1 MGNSD
6 VVKELLSVKNDFYI
20 SDIIESSFD
29 NSIYIYIPVDRVSK
43 KVRKGYVS
51 EKQINYLINKIAKKF
66 DRKLEFY
73 LQQSEK
79 FEKLSEGIELILKA
93 QFNNIE
99 DISIT
104 FFSAEKANVWLKF
117 KDLNN
122 EEQSSIEEYVKSL
135 FLRSGISEVGIQ
147 WEGEILQYPTMIQIL
162 ILTKKL
168 QPASIEDFISD
179 FKQNF
184 QSIDSKWLNNELD
197 KLIKRGFVVRDH
209 SAKKYSISGNGLSVI
224 PSPRNNS
231 NSDIKRAL
239 SLGKRKW

>member
-1 MGNSD
+1 M
-6 VVKELLSVKNDFYI
+6 KELLSIKKDYYI
-20 SDIIESSFD
+20 TDIVESSFD
-29 NSIYIYIPVDRVSK
+29 NSIYIYIPVDRVSEK
-43 KVRKGYVS
+43 AKKGYVS
-51 EKQINYLINKIAKKF
+51 KKQINYLVNKISKKF

-79 FEKLSEGIELILKA
+79 FEKLSEGIDLILKA

-99 DISIT
+99 DVSIT
-104 FFSAEKANVWLKF
+104 FFSAEKASVWLKF
-117 KDLNN
+117 KELND
-122 EEQSSIEEYVKSL
+122 EEQSSIDKYVKLL
-135 FLRSGISEVGIQ
+135 FLTSGISEVDIQ

-168 QPASIEDFISD
+168 QPASIEDFISE

-184 QSIDSKWLNNELD
+184 QSIDGKWLNNELD
-197 KLIKRGFVVRDH
+197 KLIKKGFVVRDH
-209 SAKKYSISGNGLSVI
+209 STKKYSISGSGLSAI